1 MTIKMIYTGAKSIT
15 MENRYDLKKLLHEI
29 VEDEEL
35 FSKKKK
41 VKMSQEEIKKLL
53 RQKQKGI
60 FQK

>member
-1 MTIKMIYTGAKSIT
+1 